1 MDIRID
7 EQKVQEYA
15 EERVRTIIDNR
26 VKTIDFL
33 FKEILRE
40 EISKFVQNHTSE
52 IMEIVKQCV
61 VKEEVTELATKRI
74 AMDVADDIRDA
85 IKRNIDR

>member
-1 MDIRID
+1 MDIHID

-15 EERVRTIIDNR
+15 EERVRTILNN
-26 VKTIDFL
+26 KMNTIDFL

-85 IKRNIDR
+85 IRRV

>member
-1 MDIRID
+1 MDIHID
-7 EQKVQEYA
+7 EQRVQAYA
-15 EERVRTIIDNR
+15 EEHVHTIIDNR

-40 EISKFVQNHTSE
+40 EISKFVQNHTQE

-74 AMDVADDIRDA
+74 SMDVADEILDA
-85 IKRNIDR
+85 IRKV

>member
-1 MDIRID
+1 MDIHID

-15 EERVRTIIDNR
+15 EERVRTIINNR
-26 VKTIDFL
+26 VNTIDFL

-40 EISKFVQNHTSE
+40 EISKLVQNHTSE
-52 IMEIVKQCV
+52 IMEIAKNCV
-61 VKEEVTELATKRI
+61 VKEEVTELAAKRI

-85 IKRNIDR
+85 IERNICG